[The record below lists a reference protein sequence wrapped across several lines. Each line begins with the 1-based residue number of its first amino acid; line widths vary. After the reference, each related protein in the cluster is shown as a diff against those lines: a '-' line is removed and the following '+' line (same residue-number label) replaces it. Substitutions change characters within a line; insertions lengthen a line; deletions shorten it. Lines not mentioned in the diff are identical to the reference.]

1 MRHRHENGRTYHSY
15 KDGKYLVPNDEQE
28 QERADLQHHLYLLTY
43 DGKLSI
49 IPDLEENNSQHV
61 LDVGTGTGI
70 WAIDYADEHPEAKV
84 RGIDI
89 SPDQPSYVPPNAS
102 FEIDDLEEPWHFS
115 EKFDYIHCRMMTG
128 SFANWPKFFDQA
140 FYSRNTTPGGYIEV
154 SDICFPV
161 LTDDNS
167 FPEDSALQSW
177 AQQQLKGSKII
188 GRPLDAAKNHQAE
201 LQRVGYTDVTV
212 KHFIWPMNRWP
223 KDEKYK
229 ELGTWNCENFTAGVS
244 GFSLA
249 LYTRVLGWTPE
260 QLEVFLVDV
269 RKEMKDTKIHS
280 YWPIYTIYA
289 RKPE

>member
-89 SPDQPSYVPPNAS
+89 SPDQPSYVPTNAS

-115 EKFDYIHCRMMTG
+115 EK
-128 SFANWPKFFDQA
+128 
-140 FYSRNTTPGGYIEV
+140 NTTPGGYIEV